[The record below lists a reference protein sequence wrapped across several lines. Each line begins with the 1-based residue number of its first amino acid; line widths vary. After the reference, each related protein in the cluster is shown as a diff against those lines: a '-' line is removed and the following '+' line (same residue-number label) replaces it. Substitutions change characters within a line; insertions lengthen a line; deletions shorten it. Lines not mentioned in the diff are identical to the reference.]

1 MRFIDVMYLFI
12 IGSLCIKLYK
22 VYKERKIYYHN
33 YKSCLLVLSEFDK
46 DLRDYL
52 EKEGKI

>member
-1 MRFIDVMYLFI
+1 MRFIDVIYLFV